1 MDKSASGQSMDSPLA
16 LLSTIRGEGCY
27 HGQLPVLPGMDVLI
41 VNNFFHQ
48 RIGEVLPDP
57 RRN

>member
-41 VNNFFHQ
+41 AKFFLKSAS
-48 RIGEVLPDP
+48 RELIV
-57 RRN
+57 